1 MNIFSILR
9 DNVTNSSTLKPERI
23 FQRLIEVMVYETR
36 IRPRLLVNKRILIKR
51 SHDASSRW
59 LLFSV

>member
-9 DNVTNSSTLKPERI
+9 DNITNSSTLKPEEI

-36 IRPRLLVNKRILIKR
+36 IHPRLLVKKLILIKR
-51 SHDASSRW
+51 SCGTSSRW
-59 LLFSV
+59 LFFSV